1 MNIQIYQNYYLEEQK
16 QYLDSAFIPYDN
28 TENKEPQLREYPIL
42 KKLQQTHKDDDLWW
56 GLTSW
61 RWKEKVKIPGFK
73 VIEFINNKPGHQL
86 YHINYEHSTA
96 TKYKNIFV
104 QGDLHHNG
112 MMRYFE
118 RLCAVLGF
126 EIDLKNRYDMKHYI
140 ICHNYVMHSNLWKEW
155 IEFLDLCLQ
164 TSYQD
169 ESLNYYLMVETS
181 PRYNQKIPN
190 FSFVV
195 ERLIALF
202 CVIKNIDAVE
212 YFECQKHIPTRLR

>member
-1 MNIQIYQNYYLEEQK
+1 
-16 QYLDSAFIPYDN
+16 
-28 TENKEPQLREYPIL
+28 
-42 KKLQQTHKDDDLWW
+42 
-56 GLTSW
+56 
-61 RWKEKVKIPGFK
+61 
-73 VIEFINNKPGHQL
+73 
-86 YHINYEHSTA
+86 
-96 TKYKNIFV
+96 
-104 QGDLHHNG
+104 
-112 MMRYFE
+112 
-118 RLCAVLGF
+118 
-126 EIDLKNRYDMKHYI
+126 MKHYI

>member
-42 KKLQQTHKDDDLWW
+42 KKLTDKHKSEDLYW
-56 GLTSW
+56 GFVSW
-61 RWKEKVKIPGFK
+61 RWKEKVNIPGS
-73 VIEFINNKPGHQL
+73 VFIKFIKERPDHQL
-86 YHINYEHSTA
+86 YHVNYDRIGAKKT
-96 TKYKNIFV
+96 KNIFI
-104 QGDLHHNG
+104 QGEMHHKG
-112 MMRYFE
+112 MRKYFE
-118 RLCAVLGF
+118 RLQHLMGLGF
-126 EIDLKNRYDMKHYI
+126 NINSQLDPKYYI
-140 ICHNYVMHSNLWKEW
+140 TCHNYMMHSNLWKEW

-181 PRYNQKIPN
+181 PRYNQKVPN

-195 ERLIALF
+195 ERLITMF
-202 CVIKNIDAVE
+202 CVVKNIDVIE
-212 YFECQKHIPTRLR
+212 YHQDTAHVPNRLR